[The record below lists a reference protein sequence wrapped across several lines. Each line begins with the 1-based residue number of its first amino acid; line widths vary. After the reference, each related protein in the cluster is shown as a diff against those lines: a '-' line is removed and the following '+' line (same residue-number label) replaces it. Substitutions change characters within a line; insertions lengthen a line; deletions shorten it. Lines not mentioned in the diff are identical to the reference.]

1 MNIKKLSLFLLIITH
16 SLIFANNTALE
27 LDFSPNKRIEAV
39 IGENELNRIFVQNF
53 ELTSVVG
60 DESKYSLYWSNDY
73 RHIFIRPKIAAG
85 EIIEL
90 SLVSAGGIAQD
101 VRFTVGDVTA
111 QTIFINAKVQDR
123 EKLENRELKREIAA
137 LMRAMIECEIGK
149 YYVIS
154 NMRELKKTK
163 DILIVQ
169 EKTYRYKGFVGAV
182 VRATNLSKI
191 ELEITEQ
198 DLMFKSIIAINIGN
212 RLIAPKSSQLI
223 FVVTRVD
230 DAS

>member
-1 MNIKKLSLFLLIITH
+1 MKKLSLFLLMVAH
-16 SLIFANNTALE
+16 SLIFANESAQQLG
-27 LDFSPNKRIEAV
+27 FSADKKIEAV
-39 IGENELNRIFVQNF
+39 IGENELNRIFIQNF
-53 ELTSVVG
+53 ELMEVVG
-60 DESKYSLYWSNDY
+60 DESKYSLSWSGDY

-90 SLVSAGGIAQD
+90 SLVMAGGIAQD

-111 QTIFINAKVQDR
+111 QTIFINAKSQDR

-137 LMRAMIECEIGK
+137 LMRAMIESEIGK

-163 DILIVQ
+163 DMLVVQ
-169 EKTYRYKGFVGAV
+169 EKTYRYKGLVGAV
-182 VRATNLSKI
+182 VRATNLSKV

-212 RLIAPKSSQLI
+212 RFIAPKTSQLI
-223 FVVTRVD
+223 FVITRGD